1 MMALKINI
9 ARNQN
14 YYTDIEVSSK
24 KLKLKIL
31 TAIKECLISVIIRLS
46 QNTMMIQTNYSSEK

>member
-1 MMALKINI
+1 MALKINI
-9 ARNQN
+9 ATNQN

-31 TAIKECLISVIIRLS
+31 TAIKKCLISVIIQQS
-46 QNTMMIQTNYSSEK
+46 QNAMMIQVNYSLEK

>member
-1 MMALKINI
+1 MALKLNI

-14 YYTDIEVSSK
+14 YSTDIEVSSK

-31 TAIKECLISVIIRLS
+31 TSIKECLISVIIRLS
-46 QNTMMIQTNYSSEK
+46 HNTMMIQTNYSSEK

>member
-1 MMALKINI
+1 MALKINI